1 MLDFKF
7 FYYILGIISLLLT
20 FILIYLIRTDNSIYS
35 QLMYRIT
42 ITEGIFVYSQLILAN
57 SLYFN
62 KKISLIF
69 IDLPTNLFFVSNF
82 YLYIIINSYTV
93 LLNCFL
99 SLEMFFTLRN
109 PVSEKKSRV
118 KKYTIIIIFYC
129 LVQLILLF
137 IYFPGLIKNEEF
149 DEDKV
154 FKEIKFITFMNI
166 LPYVFYFIIGIIS
179 VIVLIGRFCCGRFII
194 KNIKNCFVFRHIL
207 YLFIYIII
215 FSPSIFYLINLN
227 FNLKLFEN
235 KENLKNL
242 KTISIIFNLSI
253 GIIMFFFRKPKIKKS
268 SLSNKKIELDETTN
282 IIEDNE
288 SENFFRNDQY
298 ISSAISSLM
307 NLEFMCCILYGLSNI
322 FEEIKKRKE
331 EKLILIKKTINL
343 TKNSNNLI
351 NNEETETKV
360 KKKFD
365 SIVSDSIKN
374 LKPKDFTKMKNHKIK
389 YEYLF
394 DNEIDIS
401 QFKLQMNKKQYKNI
415 IAVNSFS
422 EAINEDNISY
432 KSISVTS
439 PYLKDGYDAE
449 IIEYCPKVFKYLR
462 RIDEIDDKICESLNP
477 KNNVE
482 NINKIKE
489 SQGKSGSFFFF
500 SYDNQFIIKT
510 INKGELHTLIN
521 NLMENYYENIREN
534 EQTLL
539 AKLYGAYSIII
550 GGVSKIH
557 IVLMQNINPLGFDNI
572 YFKRYFDLKGSL
584 QGRKTQ
590 NIRKAERGHA
600 FKDLDFLNY
609 QKMNDEIIDFNKE
622 IINEVLYKL
631 QSDLNILV
639 KSNIM
644 DYSLLFYIYEIPPQ
658 SSENDYNKVFNLFA
672 DERYKYK
679 IFKSQKNKYLYIL
692 GIIDYLQSYNAKKFL
707 ENKYLYILHGKNIKN
722 ISAVEPEFYAKR
734 MYNFAKENIFIQS

>member
-1 MLDFKF
+1 MISVDNIIYLSG
-7 FYYILGIISLLLT
+7 ILSLLSI
-20 FILIYLIRTDNSIYS
+20 FIVILSIKNDTSVYS
-35 QLMYRIT
+35 QIMYKIC
-42 ITEGIFVYSQLILAN
+42 ITEGVFIYSRLVVEKVDIIHKLTSKFPIIPKN
-57 SLYFN
+57 IIYL
-62 KKISLIF
+62 
-69 IDLPTNLFFVSNF
+69 SNF
-82 YLYIIINSYTV
+82 NLNIITCLYTI
-93 LLNCFL
+93 LLNCAL
-99 SLEMFFTLRN
+99 SLEMFFILRN
-109 PVSEKKSRV
+109 PVAQQKNRV
-118 KKYTIIIIFYC
+118 TKYSIGIFTFCFTEFIVLFWYFSDLKDKDNVRNTFFDTIKR
-129 LVQLILLF
+129 ILL
-137 IYFPGLIKNEEF
+137 LN
-149 DEDKV
+149 
-154 FKEIKFITFMNI
+154 
-166 LPYVFYFIIGIIS
+166 LLAYVLFLIIGIIS
-179 VIVLIGRFCCGRFII
+179 IVLLINRFCCGRFII
-194 KNIKNCFVFRHIL
+194 KNLKNNFVIRHIL
-207 YLFIYIII
+207 YT
-215 FSPSIFYLINLN
+215 IFYLIVFFPTMLFVIDLNLSQFEIEN
-227 FNLKLFEN
+227 QNL
-235 KENLKNL
+235 LKDFAL
-242 KTISIIFNLSI
+242 ISNLSI
-253 GIIMFFFRKPKIKKS
+253 SFIMFFFRQPN
-268 SLSNKKIELDETTN
+268 LKKILFSCLKKKDNLNKYSVLHE
-282 IIEDNE
+282 ED
-288 SENFFRNDQY
+288 SNFFGKDKPLTTV
-298 ISSAISSLM
+298 ISCCM

-439 PYLKDGYDAE
+439 PYSKDGYDAE

-462 RIDEIDDKICESLNP
+462 RIDEIDEKICESLNP

-510 INKGELHTLIN
+510 INKGELDTLIN
-521 NLMENYYENIREN
+521 NLMENYCENMKEN
-534 EQTLL
+534 EQSLL

-557 IVLMQNINPLGFDNI
+557 IVLMQNINPLGFNNI

-590 NIRKAERGHA
+590 NIRKAEREHA

-609 QKMNDEIIDFNKE
+609 QKMNDEIINFNIE
-622 IINEVLYKL
+622 IVSEVLDKL
-631 QSDLNILV
+631 QSDLNMLV

-679 IFKSQKNKYLYIL
+679 IFKSQQNKYLYIL

-734 MYNFAKENIFIQS
+734 MYNFAKENIFVES